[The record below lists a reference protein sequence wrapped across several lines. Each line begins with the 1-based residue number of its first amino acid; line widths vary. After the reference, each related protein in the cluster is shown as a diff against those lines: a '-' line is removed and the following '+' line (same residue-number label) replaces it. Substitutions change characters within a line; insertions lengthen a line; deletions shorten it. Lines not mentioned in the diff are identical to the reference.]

1 MSAGLFQTSRVRRN
15 CRFACSQFAMTKS
28 SSFLLDES
36 KSSLAPLEMTAAEF
50 DSFVAQSCT
59 QSAADFMS
67 SKRSSSPNC
76 PEPDSTFIVKRFKE
90 DWLQLE
96 TEEDRTALSLLYFEK
111 TVEQKPGQIAE
122 RALELILTLPK
133 RDATANCRR
142 IFMLVLDWF
151 RKHEWQIN
159 EQRKIL
165 TPQNGTPKRTEW
177 WQSIPHL
184 PRGSG

>member
-1 MSAGLFQTSRVRRN
+1 
-15 CRFACSQFAMTKS
+15 MTKS
-28 SSFLLDES
+28 SSFQLNES
-36 KSSLAPLEMTAAEF
+36 KSSLAPLEMTATEF
-50 DSFVAQSCT
+50 DSFVTQSRT
-59 QSAADFMS
+59 QSAADFIS
-67 SKRSSSPNC
+67 SKRSLFPTC
-76 PEPDSTFIVKRFKE
+76 LEPDGTFIVKRFKE
-90 DWLQLE
+90 DWVQQK
-96 TEEDRTALSLLYFEK
+96 TEEERTALCLLYFEN

-133 RDATANCRR
+133 RDATATRRR

-159 EQRKIL
+159 EQRKVL

>member
-1 MSAGLFQTSRVRRN
+1 
-15 CRFACSQFAMTKS
+15 MTKS

-59 QSAADFMS
+59 QSAADFIS
-67 SKRSSSPNC
+67 SKRSSFPNC

-96 TEEDRTALSLLYFEK
+96 TEEDRTALCLLYFEK

-122 RALELILTLPK
+122 RALELIFTLTK

-159 EQRKIL
+159 EQRRIL
-165 TPQNGTPKRTEW
+165 TPRNGTPKRTEW